1 MKYHKYHF
9 FIFRKLK
16 EFKVEA
22 LEASSSTPP
31 PSQASY
37 MGWIRKGGT
46 RFPFFLPH
54 MVAIRFITKSFT
66 VDGKTLPIQV
76 TFDFTAV
83 LLKIKFKCRGNFSS
97 SSTKQKIQ
105 TPMVPFR
112 PRIEQNISFSISY
125 QISKHAVVALTRSF
139 GDAKVVRKTGI
150 KVVVIREIYSYHCG
164 VPS

>member
-1 MKYHKYHF
+1 MKKNPNE
-9 FIFRKLK
+9 KLK

-54 MVAIRFITKSFT
+54 MVAIRFITKSFA

-83 LLKIKFKCRGNFSS
+83 LLKIKFKCRGNFSLS
-97 SSTKQKIQ
+97 SAKQKSPNAHG
-105 TPMVPFR
+105 TLP
-112 PRIEQNISFSISY
+112 
-125 QISKHAVVALTRSF
+125 A
-139 GDAKVVRKTGI
+139 
-150 KVVVIREIYSYHCG
+150 
-164 VPS
+164 